1 MFSVKYP
8 ILLEHW
14 ALSLNFL
21 RQALFTSA
29 LNNYLTS
36 SVLWCCQTTA
46 GTSFAS
52 FYLFG
57 IKIKC
62 MMRGWQEVTFLSR
75 KSYLSTQWTSEV
87 FSEARIRWYIFQDVI
102 GAQLVEN
109 VGLSLSR
116 LRDELTSN
124 ETWHYAFKYNLTIIW
139 WKYLFFTIAETNKS
153 FDFAWTISDLRL
165 FNCWMQYYFENLI
178 SSHLFTIEG
187 IVRIE
192 PRFG

>member
-1 MFSVKYP
+1 MLPDPDHCHCRNFIRF
-8 ILLEHW
+8 ILSIW
-14 ALSLNFL
+14 NQNQMYDA
-21 RQALFTSA
+21 R
-29 LNNYLTS
+29 
-36 SVLWCCQTTA
+36 
-46 GTSFAS
+46 
-52 FYLFG
+52 
-57 IKIKC
+57 
-62 MMRGWQEVTFLSR
+62 MTFLSR

-187 IVRIE
+187 IVIIE
-192 PRFG
+192 PTSG